1 MQQLQAFATGHCG
14 PVVRGDAFHL
24 GPVCGFPVAGIAQHH
39 AVCIQGVPVAFPPSV
54 SGHAVSFPFAV
65 TVAAGQRV
73 AADGDGLA
81 RVIITSYH
89 DNMIRTQVSFDE
101 ELFTRAK
108 EVARARGISLSE
120 LCRRGVAE
128 LIAKERSDKPWMAYA
143 GMFEGRPDDSSSVD
157 EVVYGRERP

>member
-1 MQQLQAFATGHCG
+1 
-14 PVVRGDAFHL
+14 
-24 GPVCGFPVAGIAQHH
+24 
-39 AVCIQGVPVAFPPSV
+39 
-54 SGHAVSFPFAV
+54 
-65 TVAAGQRV
+65 
-73 AADGDGLA
+73 
-81 RVIITSYH
+81 
-89 DNMIRTQVSFDE
+89 MIRTQVSFDE